1 MASSLDKYSKYEPVD
16 DSFSSS
22 DLNRSYWIV
31 THKVLL
37 RNLAIA
43 FLMVADI
50 FLFVYA
56 ASGFVEYLISGRPRE
71 EAMIIDLANRLN
83 TSSVERLKNQAAL
96 PIDFGDG
103 RVYVFDAGN
112 DKYDFAVEAMNPNKD
127 WYAMVTYQFDI
138 PGATSTAART
148 TYLLPGEKKFLT
160 ILGERRDGELITE
173 GAFKVV
179 NMMWSRIDKHQVADT
194 QLFMSEH
201 ASFEIINPVFSQSG
215 TFVVDGGAEN
225 TGNRIVLS
233 ITNTSP
239 YNFWAAP
246 IQIVLMRAGNLEG
259 IEETQIREFRTGE
272 TRSIDLR
279 NYVKNQLVDEIVVTP
294 SIDVFDQGVYMEQ

>member
-16 DSFSSS
+16 DSFSSG

-43 FLMVADI
+43 LLMVADI

-56 ASGFVEYLISGRPRE
+56 LSGFVEYLISGRPRE
-71 EAMIIDLANRLN
+71 EAMIMDLANRLN
-83 TSSVERLKNQAAL
+83 TSSVERLKNQSAL

-112 DKYDFAVEAMNPNKD
+112 DKYDFAVEAMNPNKE
-127 WYAMVTYQFDI
+127 WYVMVTYQFDI

-160 ILGERRDGELITE
+160 ILGERRDGEVITE
-173 GAFKVV
+173 GSLKIT
-179 NMMWSRIDKHQVADT
+179 NTMWSRIDKHQVADAPT
-194 QLFMSEH
+194 FMNEH
-201 ASFEIINPVFSQSG
+201 ATFNVANPLFSQAG
-215 TFVVDGGAEN
+215 TFTDGGAEN
-225 TGNRIVLS
+225 TGNRIAFS
-233 ITNTSP
+233 ITNTSA
-239 YNFWAAP
+239 YNFWAVP
-246 IQIVLMRAGNLEG
+246 VQIALMRGGNLEG
-259 IEETQIREFRTGE
+259 IEETQVREFKTGE
-272 TRSIDLR
+272 TRNVDLR
-279 NYVKNQLVDEIVVTP
+279 NYVKNQLIDDVVVVP
-294 SIDVFDQGVYMEQ
+294 SVDVFDAGVYMEQ

>member
-43 FLMVADI
+43 FLMVLDI

-56 ASGFVEYLISGRPRE
+56 LSGFVEYLISGRPRE
-71 EAMIIDLANRLN
+71 EAMIIDIANRLN
-83 TSSVERLKNQAAL
+83 TSTAERQKNSAAL
-96 PIDFGDG
+96 PLDFGDG

-112 DKYDFAVEAMNPNKD
+112 DKYDFAVEATNPNKE
-127 WYAMVTYQFDI
+127 WYVMVTYQFDI

-148 TYLLPGEKKFLT
+148 TFLLPGEKKFLAV
-160 ILGERRDGELITE
+160 LGERRDGELITD
-173 GAFKVV
+173 GSFKIV
-179 NMMWSRIDKHQVADT
+179 NTMWSRIDKHQVADAPA
-194 QLFMSEH
+194 FVAEH
-201 ASFEIINPVFSQSG
+201 ASFTIGNSEFAQAG
-215 TFVVDGGAEN
+215 TFTVDGGVEN
-225 TGNRIVLS
+225 TGNRVSFS

-239 YNFWAAP
+239 YNFWVVP
-246 IQIVLMRAGNLEG
+246 VQIALMRGGSLEG
-259 IEETQIREFRTGE
+259 IEETQVRELKTGE
-272 TRSIDLR
+272 TRNVDLR
-279 NYVKNQLVDEIVVTP
+279 NYVKNQLVDEVVAAP
-294 SIDVFDQGVYMEQ
+294 SVDVFDPSVYMEQ